1 MGLCIRSCCFS
12 RSFSYF
18 IFQSNNHL
26 AIHTLSSSRH
36 FDSRSHNKHQSRSSH
51 GYSRSQPKSKPGLK
65 PRHIIPYRPPSR
77 TITMPS
83 YTGKT
88 MSSDAASIQSSSTT
102 MSTLK
107 SLLHRNQALAIEKA
121 AKEEAKKQEKAARK
135 EQNMRDRRL
144 NTEATFHYLAS
155 R

>member
-1 MGLCIRSCCFS
+1 MS
-12 RSFSYF
+12 
-18 IFQSNNHL
+18 
-26 AIHTLSSSRH
+26 
-36 FDSRSHNKHQSRSSH
+36 
-51 GYSRSQPKSKPGLK
+51 
-65 PRHIIPYRPPSR
+65 
-77 TITMPS
+77 S
-83 YTGKT
+83 YTEKT

-107 SLLHRNQALAIEKA
+107 SLLHRNQALADEKA

-135 EQNMRDRRL
+135 EKNMRDRRL